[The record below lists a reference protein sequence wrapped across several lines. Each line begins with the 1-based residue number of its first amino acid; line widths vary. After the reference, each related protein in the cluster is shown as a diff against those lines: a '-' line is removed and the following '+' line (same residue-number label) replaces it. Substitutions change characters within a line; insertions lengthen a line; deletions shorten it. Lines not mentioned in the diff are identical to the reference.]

1 MSNRQY
7 TIPDE
12 IIASNRQRFV
22 NVVIDYVAR
31 LGLTFIIGM
40 IAAIIGV
47 LTGNEDIV
55 LFFQNITRIQELT
68 IGLVV
73 LLLYYNVFEIFF
85 GTTVGKLMTKT
96 VVVDE
101 YGEKPTANAVLIRSL
116 CRLIPFEVFS
126 FFGTP
131 CVGWHDSLSKTY
143 VVNKED
149 LRISKEL
156 FHSFE
161 QIGENPEAL

>member
-1 MSNRQY
+1 MSPREY
-7 TIPDE
+7 IIPDE

-31 LGLTFIIGM
+31 LGLTFVIGM
-40 IAAIIGV
+40 IAAMIGV
-47 LTGNEDIV
+47 LTGNEEI
-55 LFFQNITRIQELT
+55 LIFFQNITQLQEIT
-68 IGLVV
+68 FGLLV
-73 LLLYYNVFEIFF
+73 LLIYYNVFEIFF
-85 GTTVGKLMTKT
+85 GTTIGKLFTKT
-96 VVVDE
+96 VVVDV
-101 YGEKPTANAVLIRSL
+101 YGEKPNANAILIRSL

-131 CVGWHDSLSKTY
+131 CIGWHDSLSKTY

-161 QIGENPEAL
+161 EIGENPEN

>member
-1 MSNRQY
+1 MSQREY
-7 TIPDE
+7 IIPDE

-22 NVVIDYVAR
+22 NVIIDYVAR
-31 LGLTFIIGM
+31 IALTFLIG
-40 IAAIIGV
+40 IVAGTIGV
-47 LTGNEDIV
+47 LTGNEEI
-55 LFFQNITRIQELT
+55 LIFFQNITRIQELT

-73 LLLYYNVFEIFF
+73 LLIYYNVFEIFF
-85 GTTVGKLMTKT
+85 GTTIGKLFTKT
-96 VVVDE
+96 VVVDV
-101 YGEKPTANAVLIRSL
+101 YGEKPNANAILIRSL

-131 CVGWHDSLSKTY
+131 CIGWHDSLSKTY

-161 QIGENPEAL
+161 EIGENPEN

>member
-1 MSNRQY
+1 MSPREY
-7 TIPDE
+7 IIPDE

-22 NVVIDYVAR
+22 NVVIDYIVRIA
-31 LGLTFIIGM
+31 LTFLIG
-40 IAAIIGV
+40 IVAGTIGV
-47 LTGNEDIV
+47 LTGNEEI
-55 LFFQNITRIQELT
+55 LIFFQNITQLQEIT
-68 IGLVV
+68 FGLLV
-73 LLLYYNVFEIFF
+73 LLIYYNVFEIFF
-85 GTTVGKLMTKT
+85 GTTIGKLFTKT
-96 VVVDE
+96 VVVDV
-101 YGEKPTANAVLIRSL
+101 YGEKPNANAILIRSL

-131 CVGWHDSLSKTY
+131 CIGWHDSLSKTY

-161 QIGENPEAL
+161 EIGENPEN

>member
-1 MSNRQY
+1 MSPREY
-7 TIPDE
+7 IIPDE

-31 LGLTFIIGM
+31 IAITFLIG
-40 IAAIIGV
+40 IVAGTIGV
-47 LTGNEDIV
+47 LTGNQEIL
-55 LFFQNITRIQELT
+55 LFFQNITQLQEIT
-68 IGLVV
+68 FGLLV
-73 LLLYYNVFEIFF
+73 LLIYYNVFEIFF
-85 GTTVGKLMTKT
+85 GTTIGKLFTKT
-96 VVVDE
+96 VVVDV

-131 CVGWHDSLSKTY
+131 CIGWHDSLSKTY

-156 FHSFE
+156 FHSFAE
-161 QIGENPEAL
+161 IGENPEA

>member
-12 IIASNRQRFV
+12 IIASNGKRFA

-31 LGLTFIIGM
+31 LGLTFVIGM
-40 IAAIIGV
+40 IAAMIGV
-47 LTGNEDIV
+47 LTGNEEI
-55 LFFQNITRIQELT
+55 LIFFQNITRIQELT

-116 CRLIPFEVFS
+116 CRLIPFEFFS

>member
-1 MSNRQY
+1 MSQREY
-7 TIPDE
+7 IIPDE

-31 LGLTFIIGM
+31 LGLTFVIGM
-40 IAAIIGV
+40 IAAMIGV
-47 LTGNEDIV
+47 LTGNEEI
-55 LFFQNITRIQELT
+55 LIFFQNITRIQELT

-73 LLLYYNVFEIFF
+73 LLIYYNVFEIFF
-85 GTTVGKLMTKT
+85 GTTIGKLFTKT
-96 VVVDE
+96 VVVDV
-101 YGEKPTANAVLIRSL
+101 YGEKPTANAILIRSL

-131 CVGWHDSLSKTY
+131 CIGWHDSLSKTY

-161 QIGENPEAL
+161 EIGENPEN

>member
-1 MSNRQY
+1 MSPREY
-7 TIPDE
+7 IIPDE

-31 LGLTFIIGM
+31 LGLTFVIGM
-40 IAAIIGV
+40 IAAMIGV
-47 LTGNEDIV
+47 LTGNEEI
-55 LFFQNITRIQELT
+55 LIFFQNITRIQELT

-85 GTTVGKLMTKT
+85 ETTIGKLITKT
-96 VVVDE
+96 VVVDV
-101 YGEKPTANAVLIRSL
+101 YGEKPTANAILIRSL

-131 CVGWHDSLSKTY
+131 CIGWHDSLSKTY

-149 LRISKEL
+149 LRTSKAL
-156 FHSFE
+156 FHSFNE
-161 QIGENPEAL
+161 IGENPEN

>member
-12 IIASNRQRFV
+12 IIASNGKRFA

-31 LGLTFIIGM
+31 LGLTFVIGM
-40 IAAIIGV
+40 IAAMIGV
-47 LTGNEDIV
+47 LTGNEEI
-55 LFFQNITRIQELT
+55 LIFFQNITRIQELT

-73 LLLYYNVFEIFF
+73 LLIYYNVFEIFF
-85 GTTVGKLMTKT
+85 GTTIGKLFTKT
-96 VVVDE
+96 VVVDI
-101 YGEKPTANAVLIRSL
+101 YGEKPNANAILIRSL

-143 VVNKED
+143 VVNKEE

-161 QIGENPEAL
+161 EIGENQEA

>member
-1 MSNRQY
+1 MSPREY
-7 TIPDE
+7 IIPDE

-31 LGLTFIIGM
+31 LGLTFVIGM
-40 IAAIIGV
+40 IAAMISV
-47 LTGNEDIV
+47 LTGNEEI
-55 LFFQNITRIQELT
+55 LIFFQNITRIQELT

-73 LLLYYNVFEIFF
+73 LLIYYNVFEIFF
-85 GTTVGKLMTKT
+85 GTTIGKLVTKT
-96 VVVDE
+96 VVVDV
-101 YGEKPTANAVLIRSL
+101 YGEKPSANAILIRSL

-156 FHSFE
+156 FHSFNE
-161 QIGENPEAL
+161 IGENPEN

>member
-1 MSNRQY
+1 MSPREY
-7 TIPDE
+7 IIPDE

-31 LGLTFIIGM
+31 LGLTFVIGM
-40 IAAIIGV
+40 IAAMIGV
-47 LTGNEDIV
+47 LTGNEEI
-55 LFFQNITRIQELT
+55 LIFFQNITRIQELT

-85 GTTVGKLMTKT
+85 GTTIGKLITKT
-96 VVVDE
+96 VVVDV
-101 YGEKPTANAVLIRSL
+101 YGEKPTANAILIRSL

-131 CVGWHDSLSKTY
+131 CIGWHDSLSKTY

-149 LRISKEL
+149 LRTSKAL
-156 FHSFE
+156 FHSFNE
-161 QIGENPEAL
+161 IGENPEN

>member
-1 MSNRQY
+1 MSPREY
-7 TIPDE
+7 IIPDE

-31 LGLTFIIGM
+31 IAITFLIG
-40 IAAIIGV
+40 IVAGTIGV
-47 LTGNEDIV
+47 LTGNQEIL
-55 LFFQNITRIQELT
+55 LFFQNITQLQEIT
-68 IGLVV
+68 FGLLV
-73 LLLYYNVFEIFF
+73 LLIYYNVFEIFF
-85 GTTVGKLMTKT
+85 GTTIGKLFTKT
-96 VVVDE
+96 VVVDV
-101 YGEKPTANAVLIRSL
+101 YGEKPTGNAILIRSL

-131 CVGWHDSLSKTY
+131 CIGWHDSLSKTY

-156 FHSFE
+156 FHSFAE
-161 QIGENPEAL
+161 IGENPEA

>member
-1 MSNRQY
+1 MSQREY
-7 TIPDE
+7 IIPDE

-31 LGLTFIIGM
+31 LGLTFVIGM
-40 IAAIIGV
+40 IAAMIGV
-47 LTGNEDIV
+47 LTGNEEI
-55 LFFQNITRIQELT
+55 LIFFQNITRIQELT

-73 LLLYYNVFEIFF
+73 LLVYYNIFEIFF
-85 GTTVGKLMTKT
+85 GTTIGKLMTKT

-101 YGEKPTANAVLIRSL
+101 YGEKPTANAILIRSL

-131 CVGWHDSLSKTY
+131 CIGWHDSLSKTY
-143 VVNKED
+143 VVSKED

-161 QIGENPEAL
+161 EIGENPEN

>member
-1 MSNRQY
+1 MSQREY
-7 TIPDE
+7 IIPDE

-31 LGLTFIIGM
+31 LGLTFVIGM
-40 IAAIIGV
+40 IAAMIGV
-47 LTGNEDIV
+47 LTGNEEI
-55 LFFQNITRIQELT
+55 LIFFQNITRIQELT

-85 GTTVGKLMTKT
+85 GTTIGKLMTKT

-101 YGEKPTANAVLIRSL
+101 YGEKPAANAILIRSL

-131 CVGWHDSLSKTY
+131 CIGWHDSLSKTY

-161 QIGENPEAL
+161 QIGENPEN

>member
-12 IIASNRQRFV
+12 IIASNGKRFA

-31 LGLTFIIGM
+31 LGLTFVIGM
-40 IAAIIGV
+40 IAAMIGV
-47 LTGNEDIV
+47 LTGNEEI
-55 LFFQNITRIQELT
+55 LIFFQNITRIQELT

-116 CRLIPFEVFS
+116 CRLIPFEFFS

-161 QIGENPEAL
+161 QIGENPEN

>member
-1 MSNRQY
+1 MSQREY
-7 TIPDE
+7 IIPDE

-22 NVVIDYVAR
+22 NVIIDYVAR
-31 LGLTFIIGM
+31 IALTFLIG
-40 IAAIIGV
+40 IVAGTIGV
-47 LTGNEDIV
+47 LTGNEEI
-55 LFFQNITRIQELT
+55 LIFFQNITQLQEIT
-68 IGLVV
+68 FGLLV
-73 LLLYYNVFEIFF
+73 LLIYYNVFEIFF
-85 GTTVGKLMTKT
+85 GTTIGKLFTKT
-96 VVVDE
+96 VVVDV
-101 YGEKPTANAVLIRSL
+101 YGEKPNANAILIRSL

-131 CVGWHDSLSKTY
+131 CIGWHDSLSKTY

-161 QIGENPEAL
+161 EIGENPEN

>member
-12 IIASNRQRFV
+12 IIASNGKRFA

-31 LGLTFIIGM
+31 LGLTFVIGM
-40 IAAIIGV
+40 IAAMIGV
-47 LTGNEDIV
+47 LTGNEEI
-55 LFFQNITRIQELT
+55 LIFFQNITRIQELT

-73 LLLYYNVFEIFF
+73 LLIYYNVFEIFF
-85 GTTVGKLMTKT
+85 GTTIGKLFTKT
-96 VVVDE
+96 VVVDV
-101 YGEKPTANAVLIRSL
+101 YGEKPNANAILIRSL

-131 CVGWHDSLSKTY
+131 CIGWHDSLSKTY

-156 FHSFE
+156 FHSFAE
-161 QIGENPEAL
+161 IGENPEA

>member
-1 MSNRQY
+1 MSQREY
-7 TIPDE
+7 IIPDE

-31 LGLTFIIGM
+31 LGLTFVIGM
-40 IAAIIGV
+40 IAAMIGV
-47 LTGNEDIV
+47 LTGNEEI
-55 LFFQNITRIQELT
+55 LIFFQNITRIQELT

-73 LLLYYNVFEIFF
+73 LLVYYNIFEIFF
-85 GTTVGKLMTKT
+85 GTTIGKLMTKT

-116 CRLIPFEVFS
+116 CRLIPFEFFS

-161 QIGENPEAL
+161 QIGENPEN

>member
-12 IIASNRQRFV
+12 IIASNGKRFA
-22 NVVIDYVAR
+22 NFVIDYVAR
-31 LGLTFIIGM
+31 LGLTFVIGM

-47 LTGNEDIV
+47 LTGNEEIV

-116 CRLIPFEVFS
+116 CRLIPFEFFS

-161 QIGENPEAL
+161 QIGENPEN

>member
-1 MSNRQY
+1 MSQREY
-7 TIPDE
+7 IIPDE

-31 LGLTFIIGM
+31 LGLTFVIGM
-40 IAAIIGV
+40 IAAMIGV
-47 LTGNEDIV
+47 LTGNEEI
-55 LFFQNITRIQELT
+55 LIFFQNITRIQELT

-73 LLLYYNVFEIFF
+73 LLIYYNVFEIFF
-85 GTTVGKLMTKT
+85 GTTIGKLFTKT
-96 VVVDE
+96 VVVDI
-101 YGEKPTANAVLIRSL
+101 YGEKPNANAILIRSL

-131 CVGWHDSLSKTY
+131 CIGWHDSLSKTY

-161 QIGENPEAL
+161 EIGENPEN

>member
-1 MSNRQY
+1 MSQREY
-7 TIPDE
+7 IIPDE

-22 NVVIDYVAR
+22 NVVIDYIAR
-31 LGLTFIIGM
+31 IALTFLIG
-40 IAAIIGV
+40 IVAGTIGV
-47 LTGNEDIV
+47 LTGNEEI
-55 LFFQNITRIQELT
+55 LIFFQNITQLQEIT
-68 IGLVV
+68 FGLIV
-73 LLLYYNVFEIFF
+73 LLIYYNVFEIFF
-85 GTTVGKLMTKT
+85 GTTIGKLFTKT
-96 VVVDE
+96 VVVDV
-101 YGEKPTANAVLIRSL
+101 YGEKPNANAILIRSL

-131 CVGWHDSLSKTY
+131 CIGWHDSLSKTY

-161 QIGENPEAL
+161 EIGENPEN

>member
-1 MSNRQY
+1 MSPREY
-7 TIPDE
+7 IIPDE

-31 LGLTFIIGM
+31 LGLTFVIGM
-40 IAAIIGV
+40 IAAIISV
-47 LTGNEDIV
+47 LTGNEDIL

-73 LLLYYNVFEIFF
+73 LLIYYNVFEIFF
-85 GTTVGKLMTKT
+85 GTTIGKLFTKT
-96 VVVDE
+96 VVVDI
-101 YGEKPTANAVLIRSL
+101 YGEKPSANAILIRSL
-116 CRLIPFEVFS
+116 CRMIPFEVFS

-156 FHSFE
+156 FHSFNE
-161 QIGENPEAL
+161 IGENPEN

>member
-7 TIPDE
+7 TITEE
-12 IIASNRQRFV
+12 IIASNGKRFA

-31 LGLTFIIGM
+31 LGLTFVIGM
-40 IAAIIGV
+40 IAAMIGV
-47 LTGNEDIV
+47 LTGNEEI
-55 LFFQNITRIQELT
+55 LIFFQNITRIQELT

-85 GTTVGKLMTKT
+85 GTTIGKLMTKT

-101 YGEKPTANAVLIRSL
+101 YGEKPAANAILIRSL

-131 CVGWHDSLSKTY
+131 CIGWHDSLSKTY

-161 QIGENPEAL
+161 QIGENPEN

>member
-12 IIASNRQRFV
+12 IIASNGKRFA

-31 LGLTFIIGM
+31 LGLTFVIGM
-40 IAAIIGV
+40 IAAMIGV
-47 LTGNEDIV
+47 LTGNEEI
-55 LFFQNITRIQELT
+55 LIFFQNITRIQELT

-73 LLLYYNVFEIFF
+73 LLVYYNIFEIFF

-101 YGEKPTANAVLIRSL
+101 YGEKPVANAILIRSL
-116 CRLIPFEVFS
+116 CRLIPFEFFS

-143 VVNKED
+143 VVNKEE

-161 QIGENPEAL
+161 EIGENQEA

>member
-1 MSNRQY
+1 MSPREY
-7 TIPDE
+7 IIPDE

-22 NVVIDYVAR
+22 NVVIDYIARIAITFLIGIVA
-31 LGLTFIIGM
+31 GT
-40 IAAIIGV
+40 IGV
-47 LTGNEDIV
+47 LTGNEEI
-55 LFFQNITRIQELT
+55 LIFFQNITRIQELT

-73 LLLYYNVFEIFF
+73 LLIYYNVFEIFS
-85 GTTVGKLMTKT
+85 GTTIGKLFTKT
-96 VVVDE
+96 VVVDV
-101 YGEKPTANAVLIRSL
+101 YGEKPNANAILIRSL
-116 CRLIPFEVFS
+116 CRLIPFEFFS
-126 FFGTP
+126 FLGTP

-161 QIGENPEAL
+161 QIGENPEN